1 MYQGNVT
8 IAEAG
13 VASKSVPVTLGV
25 WSRAPALTI
34 TQNRFLFIQTL
45 GQFTLATKTAEVDSG
60 GVPVPFTISL
70 GAPWLNVV
78 DHYNAPTP
86 APLEVTIANAP
97 QTPGQYEGSFTLQSA
112 GDPVY
117 VPVALLVQPGAVAP
131 QVVSQVVNAAS
142 GLAGG
147 VSPGEVVSV
156 RGYSTGSSAIGGLR
170 LDPNGMMVPQVNG
183 LTVTFEGQAAPL
195 IYTSSNQTNVIVPY
209 EVAGRKL
216 TVMQVRD

>member
-1 MYQGNVT
+1 
-8 IAEAG
+8 
-13 VASKSVPVTLGV
+13 
-25 WSRAPALTI
+25 
-34 TQNRFLFIQTL
+34 
-45 GQFTLATKTAEVDSG
+45 
-60 GVPVPFTISL
+60 
-70 GAPWLNVV
+70 
-78 DHYNAPTP
+78 
-86 APLEVTIANAP
+86 
-97 QTPGQYEGSFTLQSA
+97 LQSA

-117 VPVALLVQPGAVAP
+117 VPVTLLVQPGAVAP
-131 QVVSQVVNAAS
+131 PVVSEVVNAAS